1 MIPAAR
7 RLQPRQ
13 AGLVID
19 ARGDPHR
26 AFGLPHEPGKPLPA
40 HEHGAQAEHAQL
52 RVFRPAEERF
62 AGTIERRVL
71 FVGIP
76 DLPEMPLA
84 RAANLLEAGL
94 RQRGRAGRGAC
105 RPGHTDQEA
114 ERVFGGTHLTRH
126 VAFVRGG
133 QFGEHAVESVG
144 DPADLVLFGVLEAQ
158 AIVLGLAHAAREAF
172 EPFERPHDGAMGDH
186 QEDDAD
192 SCKHA
197 GQRHGGNQARTGDE
211 AVGCDG
217 NGKNERAGQNEQLG
231 AGTQVGKHSRL
242 ARGPN
247 VCRSI
252 GLPPAWRKRS
262 ADHPRRTRAAG
273 AALAATGGRH
283 LTDGCARPG

>member
-1 MIPAAR
+1 MPTILAGYGPKRTNRAVAANPAQFLDGVEEGTFGRPRVIGQELEHRQHLVAEHDRKSKGCLDPGRAR

-76 DLPEMPLA
+76 DLAEMPLA

-105 RPGHTDQEA
+105 RPGHSDQEA
-114 ERVFGGTHLTRH
+114 ERVFGGTHLMRH
-126 VAFVRGG
+126 VDFVRSGE
-133 QFGEHAVESVG
+133 FGE
-144 DPADLVLFGVLEAQ
+144 
-158 AIVLGLAHAAREAF
+158 
-172 EPFERPHDGAMGDH
+172 
-186 QEDDAD
+186 
-192 SCKHA
+192 
-197 GQRHGGNQARTGDE
+197 
-211 AVGCDG
+211 
-217 NGKNERAGQNEQLG
+217 
-231 AGTQVGKHSRL
+231 
-242 ARGPN
+242 
-247 VCRSI
+247 
-252 GLPPAWRKRS
+252 
-262 ADHPRRTRAAG
+262 
-273 AALAATGGRH
+273 
-283 LTDGCARPG
+283 